1 MSDPAG
7 PPRSAGTPPPADSQR
22 TSRTLLHLARA
33 GQAGAW
39 ERLVLLY
46 GPLVRHWCHRGGV
59 PTQDMDDVAQDVF
72 ARSFASLDTF
82 YHDRP
87 SDTFRGWLR
96 TITRHRIVDHYR
108 KERRHVPAV
117 GGSTAM
123 GVLLNQPD
131 LPEEADAVERDLCD
145 QLYQNL
151 LEYVRGEFEPRTWQ
165 MFWRTVVDDLPTAAV
180 ATELGVSTN
189 SVRQARSRVL
199 RRIRE
204 EVGEVD
210 VQGR

>member
-1 MSDPAG
+1 
-7 PPRSAGTPPPADSQR
+7 
-22 TSRTLLHLARA
+22 
-33 GQAGAW
+33 
-39 ERLVLLY
+39 
-46 GPLVRHWCHRGGV
+46 
-59 PTQDMDDVAQDVF
+59 
-72 ARSFASLDTF
+72 
-82 YHDRP
+82 
-87 SDTFRGWLR
+87 
-96 TITRHRIVDHYR
+96 
-108 KERRHVPAV
+108 
-117 GGSTAM
+117 
-123 GVLLNQPD
+123 VLLNQPD

-145 QLYQNL
+145 QLYQDL

-165 MFWRTVVDDLPTAAV
+165 MFWRTVVDDVPTAAV